1 MAAGCR
7 SIADRDGSTQQL
19 ARRHGLSW
27 IRATSRANILLLLI
41 VSVVGV
47 SHGRENTGLVRGV
60 IRDAAN
66 GETLPYVNVLLKG
79 TKLGAVTGMNGYYVI
94 HNVSEGEYHVIVS
107 IVGYKKV
114 ESEITVKAGVTT
126 TFDASLE
133 LDIIQMEA
141 IISSGERAKFEQD
154 VTVSN
159 RSLSTRELRMM
170 PSLAEADLF
179 RSLQMLPGVMA
190 QNDFFSQLYVRGS
203 SPDQNL
209 VLLDGVTVYNPYHLG
224 GIFSTFN
231 VDAVKEAELLLGGF
245 PAQYGGRLASVLNVI
260 NKDGNS
266 KGMEGAAEVSLLSSK
281 LSLEGPSPKGSWML
295 SGRRTY
301 FDKIVPMFNKEF
313 PYYFYDF
320 HGKINYS
327 LGPNNR
333 LILSGLYGK
342 DVFDYGEDGTGEGEE
357 QEDIYWAWGNK
368 TLGLTWHS
376 VIGTRLLSHVL
387 LSWTSFFTDVD
398 VDNDEHVIIA
408 NTIRDVT
415 LQGDWTYY
423 ASEKHEL
430 QFGALVRTY
439 TFSYVATVDMNVGLD
454 NATKPSE
461 FDVYVQDKWTL
472 SPLLSIQPG
481 VRLSHFSHGRHWR
494 TTPRCG
500 FRYRLNEDLALN
512 GSCGLYYQYL
522 KTFNDE
528 DLYIPMEMWFA
539 DEDKKPGRAVHYILG
554 LEQWFSPSLSLT
566 FEGYYKDLR
575 DILAV
580 NREFTDDDDFFFVG
594 RGEAYGLEVLAKKT
608 AGRAMGWLGYSYA
621 HTKKEMNDQTY
632 YTKYDR
638 RHSLNAVF
646 NYHVNDRWGVNIRWT
661 MGGGLPYSRVI
672 GRYRHGEYNFWSG
685 EWEMYEDDWKNIEGT
700 KNGFRYPTYNR
711 IDVSLARTYKF
722 KNWDLQ
728 MYIQVINV
736 INKKNI
742 LWYYFD
748 HDVSPP
754 KKKEVTMF
762 PFVPTVG
769 FRATF

>member
-1 MAAGCR
+1 M
-7 SIADRDGSTQQL
+7 L
-19 ARRHGLSW
+19 K
-27 IRATSRANILLLLI
+27 SRTHLFLCLLLFCL
-41 VSVVGV
+41 VSVHLGF
-47 SHGRENTGLVRGV
+47 ENTGLIRGV
-60 IRDAAN
+60 IRDGSN
-66 GETLPYVNVLLKG
+66 GETLPYVNVLVRG
-79 TKLGAVTGMNGYYVI
+79 TGLGAVTGMNGYYVI
-94 HNVSEGEYHVIVS
+94 HNVPDGTYRVVAS
-107 IVGYKKV
+107 IVGYKKA
-114 ESEITVKAGVTT
+114 EGDITVKAGQTA

-133 LDIIQMEA
+133 LNVIEMEA
-141 IISSGERAKFEQD
+141 VISSGERAKFETE

-209 VLLDGVTVYNPYHLG
+209 ILLDGVTVYNPYHLG

-266 KGMEGAAEVSLLSSK
+266 QEMQGVAEVSLLSSK

-301 FDKIVPMFNKEF
+301 FDKIVPMFNREF

-320 HGKINYS
+320 HGKINYA

-342 DVFDYGEDGTGEGEE
+342 DIFDYEEDDPDEEE
-357 QEDIYWAWGNK
+357 QEDVYWAWGNK
-368 TLGLTWHS
+368 TVGLTWQS
-376 VIGTRLLSHVL
+376 IIGTRVISNVL

-398 VDNDEHVIIA
+398 ADNDEHFVMRNRIQDA
-408 NTIRDVT
+408 T
-415 LQGDWTYY
+415 LQGDWTFL
-423 ASEKHEL
+423 ASDEHEL
-430 QFGALVRTY
+430 RFGMLMRNY
-439 TFSYVATVDMNVGLD
+439 KFSYLVTVDLNVGLE
-454 NATKPSE
+454 NATRPAE
-461 FDVYVQDKWTL
+461 IDFYLQDKWALT
-472 SPLLSIQPG
+472 PLLSIQPG
-481 VRLSHFSHGRHWR
+481 IRLSRFNLGDFWR
-494 TTPRCG
+494 AAPRLG
-500 FRYRLNEDLALN
+500 FRYRLSEDLALN
-512 GSCGLYYQYL
+512 GSWGIYYQYL

-539 DEDKKPGRAVHYILG
+539 DGEKKPGRAAHYILG
-554 LEQWFSPSLSLT
+554 LEQWVSPEVNLT
-566 FEGYYKDLR
+566 LEGYFKEIK

-580 NREFTDDDDFFFVG
+580 NREFINEDDFFYTG
-594 RGEAYGLEVLAKKT
+594 RGEAWGVEVLVKKT
-608 AGRAMGWLGYSYA
+608 VGKLLGWVGYGYA
-621 HTKKEMNDQTY
+621 QTKKEVNGVSY

-638 RHSLNAVF
+638 RHALNGVLT
-646 NYHVNDRWGVNIRWT
+646 YPLNDKWGMNVRWT
-661 MGGGLPYSRVI
+661 AGSGLPYSRII
-672 GRYRHGEYNFWSG
+672 GRYKHREYNFWDGS
-685 EWEMYEDDWKNIEGT
+685 WEDYGVDDWKNMEGT
-700 KNGFRYPTYNR
+700 KNGFRYPVYNR
-711 IDVSLARTYKF
+711 LDFSLARTFAF

-728 MYIQVINV
+728 MYVQVINV
-736 INKKNI
+736 INKKNV

-748 HDVSPP
+748 YDVSPP
-754 KKKEVTMF
+754 KRKEVTMF
-762 PFVPTVG
+762 PLLPTLG